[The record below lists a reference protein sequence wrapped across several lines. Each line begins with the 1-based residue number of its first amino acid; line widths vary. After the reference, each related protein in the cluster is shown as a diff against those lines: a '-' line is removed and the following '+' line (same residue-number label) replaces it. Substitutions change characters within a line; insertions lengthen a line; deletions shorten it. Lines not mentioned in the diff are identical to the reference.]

1 MNSPTHSL
9 LALALLSKQGETK
22 RNWAVLIGSLF
33 PDIVIYIWA
42 PYQRFIKGESGARI
56 WNELYFEA
64 PMQDLIAVFN
74 SIPIYA
80 AIAVLGFA
88 VMKKAD
94 AEAETTQYGPLLLF
108 FALAALIHMTTD
120 LPVHAHDAYRH
131 FWPISDWRFYS
142 PLSYYEAG
150 KHSAWVSL
158 FETALALCSIFIL
171 WRRFPKKWVR
181 ITLGIFAA
189 IYIGLN
195 IILRLVP
202 FHFPI

>member
-9 LALALLSKQGETK
+9 LALALLSKRGETK
-22 RNWAVLIGSLF
+22 RNWAVLVGSLL
-33 PDIVIYIWA
+33 PDTVIYIWA
-42 PYQRFIKGESGARI
+42 PYQKFLKNESGARI
-56 WNELYFEA
+56 WNELYFQA

-74 SIPIYA
+74 SIPIYVLIA
-80 AIAVLGFA
+80 ILGYIAV
-88 VMKKAD
+88 KQ
-94 AEAETTQYGPLLLF
+94 TQYIRSGAALLF
-108 FALAALIHMTTD
+108 FALAALVHMATD

-131 FWPISDWRFYS
+131 FWPISDWRFFS

-150 KHSAWVSL
+150 KHSGWVSL
-158 FETALALCSIFIL
+158 FETALALGSIYVL

-181 ITLGIFAA
+181 IILAVLA
-189 IYIGLN
+189 VIYIGLN